1 MVLQLPIPPVPPAPE
16 AVVFQSGMPENVMI
30 ATTLIIG
37 IIVLGVILFPL
48 IRAFARRVEGRV
60 SGGTDPML
68 LDRIAELEH
77 RLAPLR
83 FRVGIDKI
91 RNRLN
96 LGEINVPVFKCPAR
110 KLARLREPATF
121 KTRKLA

>member
-1 MVLQLPIPPVPPAPE
+1 MVIMQFPTPPTPPAPE
-16 AVVFQSGMPENVMI
+16 AVIVQSVPPEAVMI

-77 RLAPLR
+77 RLAEAEER
-83 FRVGIDKI
+83 IDFNE
-91 RNRLN
+91 RM
-96 LGEINVPVFKCPAR
+96 LGQ
-110 KLARLREPATF
+110 REP
-121 KTRKLA
+121 LALPREKAD